1 MGFFSKPEFGDVEI
15 YLKKGAIVLDV
26 RTDAEYEEGHVEGSK
41 HIILDY
47 LPDYIDELKELGKPI
62 ITCCRSGAR
71 SGRAE
76 EFLADQGIDVINGGP
91 WENVDQ
97 YID

>member
-1 MGFFSKPEFGDVEI
+1 MGIFSKSEFGDVKA
-15 YLKKGAIVLDV
+15 YLEKGAIVLDV
-26 RTDAEYEEGHVEGSK
+26 RTDAEYEDGHVEGSK
-41 HIILDY
+41 HIVLDY
-47 LPDYIDELKELGKPI
+47 LPDHVEELKELNKPI

-76 EFLADQGIDVINGGP
+76 EFLADHGIDVINGGP

-97 YID
+97 YI